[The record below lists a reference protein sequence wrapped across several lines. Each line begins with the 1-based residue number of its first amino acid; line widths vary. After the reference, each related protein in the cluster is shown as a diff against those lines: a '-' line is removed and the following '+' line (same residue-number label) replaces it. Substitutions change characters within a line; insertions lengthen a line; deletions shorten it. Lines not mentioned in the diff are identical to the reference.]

1 MLVLGAADMMAR
13 DVLIVAALIVALLL
27 VRVLILIRS
36 RGSVLCCLR
45 PMPGERGWRVGVAR
59 YAEGRLKWIPLIG
72 LLPRPRHVIVRRGL
86 VVSGRRK
93 VGPGEFFGFLEGVTA
108 LECSSGAFRFELAMG
123 YRALTGFVAWLESA
137 PPGAHLDVA

>member
-1 MLVLGAADMMAR
+1 MMAR
-13 DVLIVAALIVALLL
+13 YVLIVVALLVALLL
-27 VRVLILIRS
+27 LRILILTRS

-45 PMPGERGWRVGVAR
+45 PLAGGRRWRLGVVR
-59 YAEGRLKWIPLIG
+59 YAQGCLKWIPLIG
-72 LLPRPRHVIVRRGL
+72 LLPRPRRVIARRGL

-93 VGPGEFFGFLEGVTA
+93 IGPGEFFGFLEGVTA

>member
-1 MLVLGAADMMAR
+1 MVIP
-13 DVLIVAALIVALLL
+13 DVLIVVGSLAALVALLAL
-27 VRVLILIRS
+27 RVLVLTRA

-45 PMPGERGWRVGVAR
+45 SLSRERGWRVGVAR
-59 YAEGRLKWIPLIG
+59 YADGHLNWIPLIG

-93 VGPGEFFGFLEGVTA
+93 VGPGEFYGFIEGVTA
-108 LECSSGAFRFELAMG
+108 IECRSGDSAYELAMG

-137 PPGAHLDVA
+137 PPSAYLDVA

>member
-1 MLVLGAADMMAR
+1 MMVLNVLTVLVL
-13 DVLIVAALIVALLL
+13 LAALLGS
-27 VRVLILIRS
+27 RVLILARS

-45 PMPGERGWRVGVAR
+45 PMSGERGWRVGVAR
-59 YAEGRLKWIPLIG
+59 YADGQLNWIPLIG

-93 VGPGEFFGFLEGVTA
+93 VGSGEFFGFIEGVTA
-108 LECSSGAFRFELAMG
+108 VECRNGDSAFELAMG

-137 PPGAHLDVA
+137 PPSAYLDVA

>member
-1 MLVLGAADMMAR
+1 MAAL
-13 DVLIVAALIVALLL
+13 DVLIVVALLVAL
-27 VRVLILIRS
+27 LASRVLILTRS

-45 PMPGERGWRVGVAR
+45 PMSGERGWRVGVAR
-59 YAEGRLKWIPLIG
+59 YADGHLNWIPLIG

-93 VGPGEFFGFLEGVTA
+93 VGPGEFYGFIEGVTA
-108 LECSSGAFRFELAMG
+108 LECRSGQDAFELAMG

-137 PPGAHLDVA
+137 PPGAYLDVA

>member
-1 MLVLGAADMMAR
+1 MMALN
-13 DVLIVAALIVALLL
+13 VLIVLVSLVALLGS
-27 VRVLILIRS
+27 RVLILTRS

-45 PMPGERGWRVGVAR
+45 PMSGERGWRVGVAR
-59 YAEGRLKWIPLIG
+59 YADGQLNWIPLIG

-93 VGPGEFFGFLEGVTA
+93 VGPGEFFGFIEGVTA
-108 LECSSGAFRFELAMG
+108 VECRNGDSAFELAMG

-137 PPGAHLDVA
+137 PPSAYLDVA

>member
-1 MLVLGAADMMAR
+1 MMALN
-13 DVLIVAALIVALLL
+13 VLIVLVSLVALLGS
-27 VRVLILIRS
+27 RVLILTRS

-45 PMPGERGWRVGVAR
+45 PMSGERGWRVGVAR
-59 YAEGRLKWIPLIG
+59 YADGQLNWIPLIG

-93 VGPGEFFGFLEGVTA
+93 VGPGEFFGFIEGVTA
-108 LECSSGAFRFELAMG
+108 VECRNGDSAFELAMG

-137 PPGAHLDVA
+137 PPGAYLDVA

>member
-1 MLVLGAADMMAR
+1 MGAAIIMAR
-13 DVLIVAALIVALLL
+13 DVLIVAVVLVALVSL
-27 VRVLILIRS
+27 RVLVLIRS

-45 PMPGERGWRVGVAR
+45 PVEGKRGWRVGVAR
-59 YAEGRLKWIPLIG
+59 YAGGRLNWIPLIG

-86 VVSGRRK
+86 VVSGRRRI
-93 VGPGEFFGFLEGVTA
+93 GTGEFFGFLEGVTA
-108 LECSSGAFRFELAMG
+108 LRCESAGFTFELAAG

>member
-1 MLVLGAADMMAR
+1 MVVL
-13 DVLIVAALIVALLL
+13 DVLIVVVLLVALPAS
-27 VRVLILIRS
+27 RVLVLTRS

-45 PMPGERGWRVGVAR
+45 PMSGERGWRVGVAR
-59 YAEGRLKWIPLIG
+59 YADGQLNWIPLIG

-93 VGPGEFFGFLEGVTA
+93 VGPGEFYGFIEGVTA
-108 LECSSGAFRFELAMG
+108 LECRNGDSAFELAMG

-137 PPGAHLDVA
+137 PPSAYLDVA